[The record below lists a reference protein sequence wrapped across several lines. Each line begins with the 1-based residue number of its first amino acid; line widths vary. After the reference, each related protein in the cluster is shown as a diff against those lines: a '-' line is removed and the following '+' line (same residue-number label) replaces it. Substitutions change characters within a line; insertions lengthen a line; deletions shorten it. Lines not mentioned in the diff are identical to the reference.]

1 MNIQNFHKGFN
12 KLRLKIYLICPLC
25 CTNPHCK
32 FLQKVTVL
40 QGFQGNPAEISGKPP
55 VGITGNPCNFVLIF
69 SQILQGLQVS
79 GDPCYMYMQVT
90 G

>member
-40 QGFQGNPAEISGKPP
+40 QGFQGNPAIFMGKPCIGIRNKSLHH
-55 VGITGNPCNFVLIF
+55 VGID
-69 SQILQGLQVS
+69 QVHV
-79 GDPCYMYMQVT
+79 Y
-90 G
+90 